1 MYSKIKNS
9 LIIYSVLISFKTLA
23 SGFYLPDANLPNG
36 YDQVRTF
43 NGTTCQS
50 SIAPDSYLETGMYGN
65 QTDNDN
71 WQNNYKGYYNKA
83 RDELGVYARVVIPIT
98 GPKARL
104 NCKRLYDL
112 EVKRLE
118 LELKKLKKELE
129 IQDLESIIFSEET
142 ESLKP
147 VKEDL
152 APAPYALAP
161 ITEGT
166 YIFKPNP

>member
-1 MYSKIKNS
+1 MYSKRKVS
-9 LIIYSVLISFKTLA
+9 LIIISVLASFNTLA
-23 SGFYLPDANLPNG
+23 NGFYLPDANLPSG

-50 SIAPDSYLETGMYGN
+50 SISPDSYLETGMYGN

-71 WQNNYKGYYNKA
+71 WHNNYNGYYNKT

-98 GPKARL
+98 GPKVRL
-104 NCKRLYDL
+104 NCQRLYDL

-118 LELKKLKKELE
+118 LELKKLEQELE
-129 IQDLESIIFSEET
+129 VQNLESIIFAEET
-142 ESLKP
+142 EKSQA
-147 VKEDL
+147 VKR

-161 ITEGT
+161 MTEGT